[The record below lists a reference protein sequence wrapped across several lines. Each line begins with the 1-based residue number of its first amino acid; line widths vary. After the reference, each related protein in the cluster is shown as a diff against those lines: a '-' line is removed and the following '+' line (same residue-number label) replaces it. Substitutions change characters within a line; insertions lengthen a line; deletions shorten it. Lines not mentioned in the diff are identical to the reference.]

1 MSAKEIYENQRKLA
15 QLKGGL
21 QSLEYGLYEE
31 AARNPALGMTDQE
44 RVNGHPDV
52 IKGQREVATLTAEV
66 DQAQEQIGGKV
77 YRVPGENVYD
87 LKKKIGKLNRKAAKL
102 NCPEI
107 TYRVVE
113 TDEEERKII
122 AEGGVEEKR
131 LFIWDYVAL
140 KGAAPMVPGYR
151 FIAALDHTVQEKEG
165 DPLII
170 KQVPTIEEELD
181 LSAYRNADPRC
192 DHCQKIRSRNTT
204 YLIEEIATGKISKV
218 GSSCLSDFTG
228 TNDPASA

>member
-87 LKKKIGKLNRKAAKL
+87 LKKKSGRSSPRVASRKSASSSG
-102 NCPEI
+102 I
-107 TYRVVE
+107 T
-113 TDEEERKII
+113 
-122 AEGGVEEKR
+122 
-131 LFIWDYVAL
+131 
-140 KGAAPMVPGYR
+140 
-151 FIAALDHTVQEKEG
+151 
-165 DPLII
+165 
-170 KQVPTIEEELD
+170 
-181 LSAYRNADPRC
+181 S
-192 DHCQKIRSRNTT
+192 RSRVPPRWFPVTASSRLSTT
-204 YLIEEIATGKISKV
+204 RFRKKRATR
-218 GSSCLSDFTG
+218 
-228 TNDPASA
+228 